1 MAGFAIAKG
10 KLGFPS
16 GSSFAAFFILNR
28 GGYFIA

>member
-16 GSSFAAFFILNR
+16 GSSFAAFFMWFTI
-28 GGYFIA
+28 YIIYK